1 MEYLRGLQAN
11 IFTAHFDPGYHV
23 DLQCYSIKSNAD
35 IGGAI
40 ALLATTRT
48 GTQPG
53 PRLTDLE
60 GLHNQAQSDHSYP
73 GATPVGVALYKRA
86 EHLQQIEDQLD
97 RRGAAISGDT
107 LALLAGEWLDSR
119 WRPLARPVHGNIWT
133 IFDLLEWSGGSPNRT
148 SQLCAKRSI
157 DGPESESWGTVAR
170 ENFEILLT
178 REARIECRH
187 NGKASVQFQEVISFR
202 ESRSETFTFL
212 FTRRSSTRSKERL
225 WVKTTDSWELALE
238 EERQWI
244 MSGHTSWSE
253 ARPDNEGETEE
264 VNRRLRTVRDQ
275 SIFSIVR
282 LTPKMRMSLDGVE
295 VTQSIF
301 GIDGDGTVASR
312 RWVRNNNAF
321 NMLDCEAVRQ
331 GDDEIRR
338 LVTTSRLPQY
348 AMCYSN
354 RDQLPKET
362 L

>member
-23 DLQCYSIKSNAD
+23 ELQCYSIESNAD

-40 ALLATTRT
+40 ALFATART

-53 PRLTDLE
+53 PSLTDLE
-60 GLHNQAQSDHSYP
+60 GLHYQARSDHSHP
-73 GATPVGVALYKRA
+73 DAIPVGVALYKRA
-86 EHLQQIEDQLD
+86 HHLRQIEEQLD

-119 WRPLARPVHGNIWT
+119 WRPLAQPVHGGSWNISGL
-133 IFDLLEWSGGSPNRT
+133 FEWSGGSPNRT
-148 SQLCAKRSI
+148 SGLYAKRSI
-157 DGPESESWGTVAR
+157 EGPENESWGTVTR

-187 NGKASVQFQEVISFR
+187 NGKASVQFQEVISFL
-202 ESRSETFTFL
+202 ESRSETFSFL

-238 EERQWI
+238 GERQWI
-244 MSGHTSWSE
+244 MSGHASWSD
-253 ARPDNEGETEE
+253 AKPDNEGEKEE
-264 VNRRLRTVRDQ
+264 LNRRLRTARDQ
-275 SIFSIVR
+275 SIFSRVC

-301 GIDGDGTVASR
+301 GIDGHGTVASR
-312 RWVRNNNAF
+312 RWVRNNNASF
-321 NMLDCEAVRQ
+321 NMLDSQAVRQ
-331 GDDEIRR
+331 GDDEIKR

-348 AMCYSN
+348 VICYSD
-354 RDQLPKET
+354 RDQPTK
-362 L
+362 